1 MFSANRLSEKHV
13 FAQKWTSPPPT
24 PTMRWL
30 IVVGVMVAHSAMA
43 SAAPAS
49 NHVPRFCQTG
59 TNREESFAFV
69 SSTHQF
75 DVVNAG
81 DRCVML
87 RFEPNTNATL
97 SPPVVRLG
105 PGDRKSVTLS
115 VRPGIKSVSLCYA
128 VSRAK
133 SAFRTHANRYR
144 AYCDGETV
152 LCVPVEPAAHQSLQA
167 RLRSIV
173 NDSKTLVTDE
183 KMPATTYIYTPGPF
197 YRKGGVFA
205 RDFLYQLEGGGRDT
219 VTAEEVKRAVE
230 FLALKQLKANKTV
243 GPYTFPKGAIPD
255 HVYPDG
261 RYSWGPGEFHGDV
274 NGHFNRPSMDEAFC
288 FVTLAWHYGYKAGWD
303 AAWRSWFKR
312 NAQPLADAWQ
322 SVPRNPK
329 TGLITQWTTAGHLG
343 AAGIAETTGP
353 CVMWGFHDSY
363 GFPGDDLGTSVLAC
377 NAARALADMYD
388 HVSDAAS
395 GTAWAEPPTPC
406 GMRFGR
412 SSSPRDIC
420 RGGLDRV
427 RRHGVARHY
436 GLRRLV
442 GYSHRRTSRC
452 RFRLVCQ
459 MLPGRQKGWR
469 RRRFVSHAG
478 RLPRRRAHVRKTDD
492 RHPGSH
498 VWRHVAAP
506 HWENLAYGY
515 NAYQD
520 GGYWYYMS
528 LGVATTLWRKH
539 PAEAKEWVAGIY
551 HDLAAASPRH
561 PHERI
566 DGPVPVND
574 RYNAS
579 VGQLSG
585 IGMPAVCSTISVTVA
600 AGQSS
605 RYTAVGNDLCAV
617 PLGGVSRVGTPGKAT
632 ERHGERSTGTSFQRL
647 RIEHILIV
655 P

>member
-1 MFSANRLSEKHV
+1 
-13 FAQKWTSPPPT
+13 
-24 PTMRWL
+24 MRWL

-395 GTAWAEPPTPC
+395 AHSMGRTADA
-406 GMRFGR
+406 MRDAIRAQFKPEGYLPWGIGPGAPDMA
-412 SSSPRDIC
+412 SPDITGYAVWSGILTDEQADAASAWFAKCYRADKRAGGAADLFHMQVGC
-420 RGGLDRV
+420 RGAVRMAQDR
-427 RRHGVARHY
+427 
-436 GLRRLV
+436 
-442 GYSHRRTSRC
+442 
-452 RFRLVCQ
+452 
-459 MLPGRQKGWR
+459 
-469 RRRFVSHAG
+469 
-478 RLPRRRAHVRKTDD
+478 
-492 RHPGSH
+492 
-498 VWRHVAAP
+498 
-506 HWENLAYGY
+506 
-515 NAYQD
+515 
-520 GGYWYYMS
+520 
-528 LGVATTLWRKH
+528 
-539 PAEAKEWVAGIY
+539 
-551 HDLAAASPRH
+551 
-561 PHERI
+561 
-566 DGPVPVND
+566 
-574 RYNAS
+574 
-579 VGQLSG
+579 
-585 IGMPAVCSTISVTVA
+585 
-600 AGQSS
+600 
-605 RYTAVGNDLCAV
+605 
-617 PLGGVSRVGTPGKAT
+617 
-632 ERHGERSTGTSFQRL
+632 
-647 RIEHILIV
+647 
-655 P
+655 